1 MRRYPQVECDI
12 AVQKEVAGWRAAIG
26 NAPTLERSRV
36 EAWVRT
42 ELLHGRHAPKIHPG
56 VQRMLQFLREG
67 LGPADTLSLQNLA
80 RIAGLSRSRFMHVF
94 TESVGVPLRSYIL
107 WLRLQRAC
115 GECVGGASITE
126 AAHSAGFADAAH
138 MTRTFRRM
146 LGTTPSELAQR
157 RSAIGEVFVQSS

>member
-1 MRRYPQVECDI
+1 M
-12 AVQKEVAGWRAAIG
+12 KS
-26 NAPTLERSRV
+26 PTLSASRR
-36 EAWVRT
+36 ARVRT
-42 ELLHGRHAPKIHPG
+42 GCCTDGAPKIHPG
-56 VQRMLQFLREG
+56 VNACCSSLREG

-157 RSAIGEVFVQSS
+157 RSAIGECSYRLLTHRTSEFRDPGAARRVQ